1 MNDSWNIFPISIF
14 KYWSSVKIFLE
25 WKTTVGRSSFMD
37 SNIFFSSYFGS
48 LQMGL
53 IQVTSPKRSLNNIK
67 MMGAS
72 IMQLVGSH

>member
-1 MNDSWNIFPISIF
+1 MSFFP
-14 KYWSSVKIFLE
+14 
-25 WKTTVGRSSFMD
+25 
-37 SNIFFSSYFGS
+37 SYFGS

-53 IQVTSPKRSLNNIK
+53 IQVTSPKGSLNNIK